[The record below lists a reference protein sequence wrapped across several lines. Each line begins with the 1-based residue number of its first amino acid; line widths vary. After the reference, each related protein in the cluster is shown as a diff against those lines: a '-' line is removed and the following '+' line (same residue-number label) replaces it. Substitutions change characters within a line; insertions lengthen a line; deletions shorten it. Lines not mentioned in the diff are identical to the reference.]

1 MKVSPTDAT
10 VTVSAP
16 GQITVSSA
24 LTFETALGV
33 YEAGVACFI
42 QDGSPA
48 LAVDCAGVPNADSAG
63 LAVLIEWRRWS
74 RQHGRHLTF
83 VNLPAQINAIAH
95 LSEVSEVL
103 ADAAA

>member
-1 MKVSPTDAT
+1 VGLPEAS

-33 YEAGVACFI
+33 FEAGVACFLS
-42 QDGSPA
+42 DASPSIT
-48 LAVDCAGVPNADSAG
+48 VDCAGVSKADSAG

>member
-1 MKVSPTDAT
+1 MSLPDAA
-10 VTVSAP
+10 VRVAAP

-24 LTFETALGV
+24 LTFETARRV
-33 YEAGVACFI
+33 YEEGVACFI
-42 QDGSPA
+42 RDGSA
-48 LAVDCAGVPNADSAG
+48 SIAVDCAGVPKADSAG

-74 RQHGRHLTF
+74 RQHGRHLRF

>member
-1 MKVSPTDAT
+1 VNLPEAAVSVA
-10 VTVSAP
+10 AP
-16 GQITVSSA
+16 GHIAVSSA
-24 LTFETALGV
+24 LTFETARRV
-33 YEAGVACFI
+33 FEAGVECFI
-42 QDGSPA
+42 RDASPTIV
-48 LAVDCAGVPNADSAG
+48 VDCAGVSNADSAG